1 MEFPITDL
9 LDKESCTQ
17 WVVEQ
22 FHPNGFGCPL
32 CRAGLDHSREFHTTK
47 RSQLIVYRCQC
58 CQRTYNLYTGTVFQQ
73 HHLTP
78 IQVVLLIRG
87 ILKGEPSKTLAAELN
102 LNYQTVLTLRHDL
115 QVNAEQEQPET
126 PLLDK
131 KTEPDE
137 MFQNAGEKGW
147 EHFDPADPPRRR
159 ANKRWGRGTYENDRP
174 AIVGTV
180 GRESGQVRLR
190 VVEDTRGETLLAHV
204 HRFTVAVAQVY
215 TDENQSYNS
224 SACHCLSWEQR
235 MGA

>member
-9 LDKESCTQ
+9 LDKGSCTQ
-17 WVVEQ
+17 WVVEY

-32 CRAGLDHSREFHTTK
+32 CRAGLDHSREFRTTK
-47 RSQLIVYRCQC
+47 RSQLIVHRCQC

-87 ILKGEPSKTLAAELN
+87 ILKGEPSKTLVAELN

-131 KTEPDE
+131 KTETDE
-137 MFQNAGEKGW
+137 MFQNAGEK
-147 EHFDPADPPRRR
+147 RT
-159 ANKRWGRGTYENDRP
+159 GTFRP
-174 AIVGTV
+174 SKPTQTTSKQTTGTWHLQ
-180 GRESGQVRLR
+180 E
-190 VVEDTRGETLLAHV
+190 
-204 HRFTVAVAQVY
+204 
-215 TDENQSYNS
+215 
-224 SACHCLSWEQR
+224 
-235 MGA
+235 